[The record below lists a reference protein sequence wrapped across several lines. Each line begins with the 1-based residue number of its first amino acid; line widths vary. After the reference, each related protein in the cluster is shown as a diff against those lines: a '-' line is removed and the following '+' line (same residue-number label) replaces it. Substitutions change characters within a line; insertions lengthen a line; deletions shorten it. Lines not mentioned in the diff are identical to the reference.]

1 MGQSKILIT
10 GGYGCIGAETTKWFL
25 RNTDASVVI
34 GSRNVTITR
43 TQQVFDDVDTERLDA
58 VSVDISNSNEVT
70 DLLNQGSFTHVIHLA
85 ALQTPDCNADRNLG
99 LQVNLAGTQNIVEA
113 LKTLEIPV
121 RRFVFASSIAVYGPR
136 SSYPGSVVSSDAKPC
151 PSGPY
156 GIWKLAGEHL
166 ARLFFEETH
175 IPTICLRPAVLY
187 GPGRD
192 LGLTS
197 SPTTAMKHVVSGL
210 PYEIPFCSRQDYQF
224 APDVGAATAMS
235 AWEDFSGYGVY
246 TLPSHTLTSQE
257 VVDVI
262 YRVAK
267 DTLSISV
274 PDILVGSEE
283 VPFICDLECDDFLD
297 QFPMVPHTPLAQG
310 IVSTLSKFKS
320 QFDQGDLI
328 VSSSQ
333 EH

>member
-58 VSVDISNSNEVT
+58 VSVDISNSDEVV
-70 DLLNQGSFTHVIHLA
+70 DLLNRGSFTHVIHLA
-85 ALQTPDCNADRNLG
+85 ALKA
-99 LQVNLAGTQNIVEA
+99 
-113 LKTLEIPV
+113 LEIPV
-121 RRFVFASSIAVYGPR
+121 QRFVFASSIAVYGPR
-136 SSYPGSVVSSDAKPC
+136 ASYPGSVVSSDAKPC

-175 IPTICLRPAVLY
+175 VPTVCLRPAVLY

-257 VVDVI
+257 VVDLI
-262 YRVAK
+262 DRVAK

-274 PDILVGSEE
+274 PDISVGSEE

-310 IVSTLSKFKS
+310 IASTLSKFKS

-333 EH
+333 KH

>member
-1 MGQSKILIT
+1 MDHRLLIVSGSSRQRRAKAATLSVKIIDSTWGPGDLAVSHFKPSSQRFGVGNLLNYLETDFGEVNFIST
-10 GGYGCIGAETTKWFL
+10 LLVEMEWYGSVENLDNRRVWLHRAETTKWFL

-156 GIWKLAGEHL
+156 GI
-166 ARLFFEETH
+166 
-175 IPTICLRPAVLY
+175 
-187 GPGRD
+187 
-192 LGLTS
+192 
-197 SPTTAMKHVVSGL
+197 
-210 PYEIPFCSRQDYQF
+210 
-224 APDVGAATAMS
+224 
-235 AWEDFSGYGVY
+235 
-246 TLPSHTLTSQE
+246 
-257 VVDVI
+257 
-262 YRVAK
+262 
-267 DTLSISV
+267 
-274 PDILVGSEE
+274 
-283 VPFICDLECDDFLD
+283 
-297 QFPMVPHTPLAQG
+297 
-310 IVSTLSKFKS
+310 
-320 QFDQGDLI
+320 
-328 VSSSQ
+328 
-333 EH
+333 